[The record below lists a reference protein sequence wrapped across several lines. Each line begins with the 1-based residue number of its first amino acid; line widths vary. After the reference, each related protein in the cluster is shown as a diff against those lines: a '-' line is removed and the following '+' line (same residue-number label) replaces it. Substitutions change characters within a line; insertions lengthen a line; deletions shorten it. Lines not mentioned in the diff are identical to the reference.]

1 MPTHSIKIGVQLP
14 EVEFEYDW
22 PQLASMAKLAEDS
35 GFDSIWLGD
44 HLMYRNAD
52 PAIPPVGPYE
62 AWTTL
67 AALASITSRVQL
79 GPLVASLSFHNP
91 AMMAKMAAT
100 IDQISNGRFIFGI
113 GSGWNHAEYLGYGF
127 PFDHRV
133 DRFEE
138 SFAVIRQFFETGECS
153 FQGKYVQIEDGVLFP
168 RLVRPGGPPLMVGSR
183 GKRMLA
189 ITLPYV
195 SMWNAWFDDYDNH
208 LENLPDLL
216 SEIDAACE
224 LADRDPST
232 LEKTICPLVTFDR
245 GNLPANP
252 GRNPAKT
259 IRGGDPSVLADEFN
273 AYAELGVAHLQLVL
287 DPITP
292 ASIESAA
299 KAIEVLRA

>member
-1 MPTHSIKIGVQLP
+1 MTSHTFKVGVQLP

-22 PQLASMAKLAEDS
+22 PQLASMATLAEDS

-44 HLMYRNAD
+44 HLMYRNVD

-67 AALASITSRVQL
+67 AALAAITSRVQL

-138 SFAVIRQFFETGECS
+138 SFSVIRQFFDTGECS
-153 FQGKYVQIEDGVLFP
+153 YQGQYVQIEDRVLFP
-168 RLVRPGGPPLMVGSR
+168 RVVRPGGPPMMVGSH

-189 ITLPYV
+189 ITLPFV
-195 SMWNAWFDDYDNH
+195 KMWNAWFADYDNDRT
-208 LENLPDLL
+208 LLPNLLA
-216 SEIDAACE
+216 EIDTACE
-224 LADRDPST
+224 LAGRDPST

-245 GNLPANP
+245 GDLPFNP
-252 GRNPAKT
+252 GRNPAN
-259 IRGGDPSVLADEFN
+259 IVRGEDPLVLADELN
-273 AYAELGVAHLQLVL
+273 AYAELSVAHVQLVL

-292 ASIESAA
+292 ATIESAA
-299 KAIEVLRA
+299 RAIEVLRA